1 MKTSRLYVKQ
11 PFVISL
17 LVLLILETIVT
28 GIGIGSSPVSYGR
41 LIPTIL
47 GHGSFEDQ
55 FVLFSIRLPRILI
68 TLLAG
73 MALALSGAIL
83 QGITRNELADPGI
96 VGINSGAGVGVTV
109 FFIFAPI
116 DVASFVYMIP
126 LMAFAGAL
134 ATAVLIYAF
143 SYTRS
148 NGVQPIR
155 LIITGVGFSMALSG
169 MMIVLISSV
178 DRTKVD
184 FISKW
189 LAGNVWGTDWPF
201 ALALL
206 PWLIILVP
214 YVLFKSRAL
223 NLLALN
229 EHSAIG
235 AGMAVQRDRI
245 LLMLAAS
252 AVSMTGGI
260 AFIGQMAPHIARAL
274 VGVRH
279 QQFVPVSILIGG
291 WLLLLADTMGRNLT
305 QPDGT
310 AAGIMV
316 AFIGAPYFLYLLSKK
331 KMVGGEDTFQL
342 Q

>member
-1 MKTSRLYVKQ
+1 MKPARLYRNQ
-11 PFVISL
+11 PLVVSL
-17 LVLLILETIVT
+17 LMFLILATIVI

-47 GHGSFEDQ
+47 GHGSFEDN

-96 VGINSGAGVGVTV
+96 IGINAGAGVGVTV
-109 FFIFAPI
+109 FFIFASI
-116 DVASFVYMIP
+116 DAGSFVYMIP
-126 LMAFAGAL
+126 LAAFAGAMV
-134 ATAVLIYAF
+134 TAVLIYAF
-143 SYTRS
+143 SYTRTD
-148 NGVQPIR
+148 GVQPIR

-169 MMIVLISSV
+169 VMIVLISSV

-201 ALALL
+201 VLALL

-214 YVLFKSRAL
+214 YVLYKSRTL

-229 EHSAIG
+229 EPTAIG
-235 AGMAVQRDRI
+235 AGVAVSRDRV
-245 LLMLAAS
+245 LLMLAAVALAAS

-260 AFIGQMAPHIARAL
+260 AFVGLMAPHIARAL
-274 VGVRH
+274 VGARH

-291 WLLLLADTMGRNLT
+291 WLLLLADTLGRNLT
-305 QPDGT
+305 QPDGI

-316 AFIGAPYFLYLLSKK
+316 ALIGAPYFLYLLLKK
-331 KMVGGEDTFQL
+331 EG
-342 Q
+342 